1 MKIGR
6 KIFYEVETGNVIINT
21 GERQGSVIPST
32 IEQDIATY
40 KSLFERNRGSF
51 DVIELEF
58 GQYAQD
64 FAECNGYRVNPETK
78 ELEFS
83 YPNPSEEEFQEPIYQ
98 KPLSE
103 EVKNLKSQVLEM
115 QNYIVNEQYNNL
127 LSTGGLK

>member
-6 KIFYEVETGNVIINT
+6 RIYYDLSTGNILVDT
-21 GERQGSVIPST
+21 GEKQGFVRKTI
-32 IEQDIATY
+32 IEQDIQTY
-40 KSLFERNRGSF
+40 KVLSERHRDTF
-51 DVIELEF
+51 DVIELGY

-64 FAECNGYRVNPETK
+64 FAECNGYRVNTKTK

-83 YPNPSEEEFQEPIYQ
+83 YPDPNVEEPQELIYQ

-127 LSTGGLK
+127 LSAGGVK